1 LDLCEGEEFNQRF
14 VNALSDGFIK
24 AFNISQKEKV
34 KNMIRQEMLKG
45 ASNTSEG
52 FKKLCD
58 KINKKVND
66 EFYDD
71 RIFCLSE
78 KNDNL
83 LMWAHYSDNHKG
95 AVIKLK
101 CLHGDY
107 ALSAAQKVIY
117 SNDMPKLTIENIIKD
132 YFSSEQFVVKKII
145 TEMLLTK
152 SIDWQHE
159 SEWRVILLK
168 QNPNAEFDL
177 RSISAEEIEAVYLG
191 CRISD
196 DDKKEIIT
204 IIKEKLQHVKVYNA
218 MKNDSRFK
226 IDFTELK
233 I

>member
-1 LDLCEGEEFNQRF
+1 MKKHNKKHFFKYVKADVTKKILSTLLVRCSSPKLFNDPFDSQFLIQLDACEGENFNQRF

-24 AFNISQKEKV
+24 AFNISHNEKN

-52 FKKLCD
+52 LKKLCD
-58 KINKKVND
+58 EINKKIND

-107 ALSAAQKVIY
+107 ALSASQKVIY
-117 SNDMPKLTIENIIKD
+117 SN
-132 YFSSEQFVVKKII
+132 S
-145 TEMLLTK
+145 
-152 SIDWQHE
+152 
-159 SEWRVILLK
+159 
-168 QNPNAEFDL
+168 
-177 RSISAEEIEAVYLG
+177 
-191 CRISD
+191 
-196 DDKKEIIT
+196 
-204 IIKEKLQHVKVYNA
+204 
-218 MKNDSRFK
+218 
-226 IDFTELK
+226 
-233 I
+233 